1 MRKTDEVEPVNLTPM
16 IDIVFQMIIFFV
28 TTVDLDKDKF
38 DKEMVIPEAP
48 HAQEAKP
55 EPSTIYIQVKKNG
68 TVWIGSTPLPSDA
81 FLSGM
86 LKKAMS
92 IHGQNIPVVIH
103 GDGRTEHRH
112 VRRVMDVVAKTGIW
126 RINFSAIQK
135 KGT

>member
-1 MRKTDEVEPVNLTPM
+1 MRKTEEVEPVNLTPM

-48 HAQEAKP
+48 HTREAKP

-68 TVWIGSTPLPSDA
+68 TVWIGSTPLPNDA
-81 FLSGM
+81 FLFGM

-103 GDGRTEHRH
+103 GDGRAEHRH

>member
-48 HAQEAKP
+48 HTREAKP

-68 TVWIGSTPLPSDA
+68 TVWIGSTPLPNDA
-81 FLSGM
+81 FLFGM

-103 GDGRTEHRH
+103 GDGRAEHRH